1 MGLDQVL
8 LAFPLF
14 SFFFPTMPIFA
25 LQSLKMSGLF
35 EFPDDWLF
43 KTVMQSVCYL
53 VDFSIYGASISL
65 MGFGSQFVMTE
76 IANLKTLMIDLR

>member
-35 EFPDDWLF
+35 ELPDNWLF
-43 KTVMQSVCYL
+43 NTAIRAICYL

-65 MGFGSQFVMTE
+65 MEFSSQFIVTE
-76 IANLKTLMIDLR
+76 IANLKTLFSDLR